1 MCPNLLQ
8 HLIAFSV
15 RAREEGLSFG
25 LDEFRQFMLV
35 KRNEQSPGTFLVS
48 TRPGRH
54 VIENISYRDDFW
66 REEFFVFKVDRA
78 SVGDFDFSRL
88 QRNWIT
94 GIGILYLDNFLLDF
108 FKLFAFSFILESLS
122 CIFSARLGQ
131 SSFSDQVRGLLHA
144 FRCGQVQWESFSMDR
159 IRSAFLLPRGEGIA
173 PTIGEVT
180 PTSGWLEAS
189 SSEPPQDLALTRSS
203 RRRPRRSSFHASR
216 SILRIGTGTG
226 DSQRS
231 PISLSSGSQGN
242 SASPSRGRAGPPQSD
257 IPDSSRSRL
266 RSRSKRQR
274 VEDVGPAEVDL
285 GGSDAPQAASSS
297 FFASKE
303 REAYAKIAAANVLV
317 CFFFFFFFAWVIL
330 SSPLFLSVMI

>member
-1 MCPNLLQ
+1 
-8 HLIAFSV
+8 
-15 RAREEGLSFG
+15 
-25 LDEFRQFMLV
+25 
-35 KRNEQSPGTFLVS
+35 VS

-94 GIGILYLDNFLLDF
+94 GI
-108 FKLFAFSFILESLS
+108 
-122 CIFSARLGQ
+122 ARLGQ

-216 SILRIGTGTG
+216 SILRIGTG
-226 DSQRS
+226 
-231 PISLSSGSQGN
+231 
-242 SASPSRGRAGPPQSD
+242 
-257 IPDSSRSRL
+257 
-266 RSRSKRQR
+266 
-274 VEDVGPAEVDL
+274 
-285 GGSDAPQAASSS
+285 SDAPQAASSS

-303 REAYAKIAAANVLV
+303 REAYAKIAAANSVALDIRR
-317 CFFFFFFFAWVIL
+317 IL
-330 SSPLFLSVMI
+330 RELDIAKLEGKRDAEKIKAMIEDWERLSFERAMFESEVTAQKVRIDELKSERDRDVRRA